1 MTEISDRPVALMA
14 RASDS
19 KSECWGFESLLACI
33 NYLGFVFQTIIT
45 IALIGLFVFLDT
57 IFN

>member
-1 MTEISDRPVALMA
+1 MLWCQGWLEVFRVDLELDFQPFWNSDRPVALMA

-33 NYLGFVFQTIIT
+33 NYLNE
-45 IALIGLFVFLDT
+45 L
-57 IFN
+57 